1 MKFLKEALSFIYQW
15 FIFSPIFVVIT
26 ILTAITVAILTP
38 IFGSRFWGYYPP
50 KWWSR
55 FTCWL
60 ALCKIKSSGHENLNP
75 NESYVFVA
83 NHQGSFDIFLTYGFL
98 NQNIKWV
105 QKQSLRNIPL
115 VGFASEKAGHVFVD
129 NTNATT
135 RSNTIRAAK
144 EQITDGVSIMMFPE
158 GSRTRTGKMGR
169 FKRGAYHI
177 AHDLELPI
185 VPLTING
192 PYDILKKNTINL
204 KPGKL
209 ELTIHEP
216 IPTKGVPEEEIPFII
231 DQTREV
237 IHSGL
242 WEKYK

>member
-1 MKFLKEALSFIYQW
+1 MKFVRTILGFLYQW
-15 FIFSPIFVVIT
+15 FVFLPILLVLT
-26 ILTAITVAILTP
+26 IITAITVMIFTT
-38 IFGSRFWGYYPP
+38 IFGSKFWGYYPP

-55 FTCWL
+55 FACWL
-60 ALCKIKSSGHENLNP
+60 ALCRIKSSGDENLDP
-75 NESYVFVA
+75 KQSYVFIA

-105 QKQSLRNIPL
+105 QKQSLRKIPL

-135 RSNTIRAAK
+135 RSNTIKEAK
-144 EQITDGVSIMMFPE
+144 EQITNGVSIMLFPE
-158 GSRTRTGKMGR
+158 GSRTRTGKMGK

-177 AHDLELPI
+177 AYDLELPI

-192 PYDILKKNTINL
+192 PFDVLKRGTFKIN
-204 KPGKL
+204 PGKM
-209 ELTIHEP
+209 ELIIHKP
-216 IPTKGVPEEEIPFII
+216 IPTKGINEEQIPEIINQTKEIIS
-231 DQTREV
+231 
-237 IHSGL
+237 SGL

>member
-1 MKFLKEALSFIYQW
+1 MKFLNKALGYIYQW
-15 FIFSPIFVVIT
+15 LIFLPIFLVIT
-26 ILTAITVAILTP
+26 IITAIIVMMLTP

-55 FTCWL
+55 LTCWI
-60 ALCKIKSSGHENLNP
+60 ALCRIKSSGHENLDP
-75 NESYVFVA
+75 KQSYVFVA

-105 QKQSLRNIPL
+105 QKESLRNIPL
-115 VGFASEKAGHVFVD
+115 VGSASEKAGHVFVD
-129 NTNATT
+129 NTSATT
-135 RSNTIRAAK
+135 RSNTIKKAK
-144 EQITDGVSIMMFPE
+144 EQITNGVSIMMFPE

-169 FKRGAYHI
+169 FKRGAFHI

-192 PYDILKKNTINL
+192 PYDILKIKSRQL

-209 ELTIHEP
+209 ELTIHKP
-216 IPTKGVPEEEIPFII
+216 IPTKGIPEDELPEIIEK
-231 DQTREV
+231 TKET
-237 IHSGL
+237 IHSAL
-242 WEKYK
+242 WDKYK